1 MSELYGE
8 SIDNSGKK
16 ISRVTVS
23 LSSADLEFVS
33 AIADAKSLS
42 NSEVINLLIK
52 PTIRRISEQEK
63 LIKSNPKA
71 VAFDLVTKG

>member
-1 MSELYGE
+1 MSCLYGE
-8 SIDNSGKK
+8 SVDCEGKK

-23 LSSADLEFVS
+23 LSSTDLEFVTE
-33 AIADAKSLS
+33 IADAKNIS

-52 PTIRRISEQEK
+52 PTIQSILKQRE
-63 LIKSNPKA
+63 LIAKNPVA

>member
-23 LSSADLEFVS
+23 LSSTDLEFVS
-33 AIADAKSLS
+33 EIADAKSLS

-71 VAFDLVTKG
+71 VAFDLITR